1 MTEDCAFIN
10 CPNCGSEIDFKKEY
24 ELKIKSGLIK
34 KISGSFTQ
42 KNKKLKT
49 LNKGYIE
56 QIEAYKEDFFKMES
70 MLKQAENDIKQ
81 LKYLQ
86 DEIVRLKEKNMHLVY
101 DKHRGRY

>member
-10 CPNCGSEIDFKKEY
+10 CPNCGSEIDLEKEY

-34 KISGSFTQ
+34 KISTSFTQ

-70 MLKQAENDIKQ
+70 MLKQAEKDIKQ

-86 DEIVRLKEKNMHLVY
+86 DEIVRLKEKL
-101 DKHRGRY
+101 